1 MKSRTC
7 TLAAS
12 VIAAAVAFPIAIA
25 PAAGAA
31 PYTVPDDVNVA
42 FELEYA
48 QAELAR
54 KQQAYDAA
62 LAELRTAQA
71 NVRPDAAGGDV
82 AKLEAELAE
91 AKASYDRLKA
101 ELDAESQQL
110 AEKMERQR
118 ARGAALEAAGDT
130 AALEQFRVEW
140 RALGDEVRGLRASYK
155 QLNFGTGSRIGRLEA
170 QLEQAKADA
179 AATAAVDAA
188 QLKADRAREALEDER
203 RWIESLTNAQQGR

>member
-1 MKSRTC
+1 MKSRTY

-12 VIAAAVAFPIAIA
+12 VIAAAVAFPIAVA

-91 AKASYDRLKA
+91 AKSSYDRLKA

-110 AEKMERQR
+110 AEKMERER
-118 ARGAALEAAGDT
+118 ARGGALEAAGDT

-155 QLNFGTGSRIGRLEA
+155 QLNFGIGSRIGRLEA

-203 RWIESLTNAQQGR
+203 RWIESLTNAQHGR

>member
-1 MKSRTC
+1 MKSRTY

-12 VIAAAVAFPIAIA
+12 VIAAAVAFPIAVA

-110 AEKMERQR
+110 AEKMERER

-140 RALGDEVRGLRASYK
+140 RELGFEVRGLRASYK
-155 QLNFGTGSRIGRLEA
+155 QLNLGTGSRIGRLEA

>member
-1 MKSRTC
+1 MKSRTY

-12 VIAAAVAFPIAIA
+12 VIATAVAFPIAVA
-25 PAAGAA
+25 PAAGAT
-31 PYTVPDDVNVA
+31 PYTVPDHVNIA

-48 QAELAR
+48 QGELAR
-54 KQQAYDAA
+54 KQQDYDAA

-91 AKASYDRLKA
+91 AKASYDRVKA
-101 ELDAESQQL
+101 KLDAESQQL
-110 AEKMERQR
+110 AEKMERER

-130 AALEQFRVEW
+130 AALEQFKIEW
-140 RALGDEVRGLRASYK
+140 RELGFEVRGLRAGYK
-155 QLNFGTGSRIGRLEA
+155 QLNFGIGSRIEHLEA

-179 AATAAVDAA
+179 AAAAVVDAA

-203 RWIESLTNAQQGR
+203 LWIESLTNAQQGR